1 MKILLIEDDQETI
14 DYLAKGLA
22 EHGHVI
28 DRARDGRNGL
38 FLAGGET
45 YDLMI
50 VDRMLPGLDGLAIV
64 KTIRGG
70 TPEEK
75 LAAATDMFAANPT
88 FAKTALEDMKK
99 AGEVS
104 VQMEE
109 LSMKMQLHGAQL
121 QALNLKNARA
131 NPSGVLLRTRARF
144 SDGGRRCILLP
155 SVGSTAMSRPTNNG
169 IGGVNLPHRH
179 VRLV

>member
-64 KTIRGG
+64 KTIRGAG
-70 TPEEK
+70 VRTPI
-75 LAAATDMFAANPT
+75 LFLSTLGSRGAWIRGGRSNPNPVLWSGD
-88 FAKTALEDMKK
+88 AD
-99 AGEVS
+99 V
-104 VQMEE
+104 
-109 LSMKMQLHGAQL
+109 
-121 QALNLKNARA
+121 ARA
-131 NPSGVLLRTRARF
+131 SKLEHVVEGMGGDCHLGRSTLVRTRAQRVASF
-144 SDGGRRCILLP
+144 GT
-155 SVGSTAMSRPTNNG
+155 VG
-169 IGGVNLPHRH
+169 
-179 VRLV
+179 LVV